1 VIRAISRLAAAAAA
15 SMVLLAVATGTAPA
29 NTPSASYQFVNQ
41 AQLQENGTVN
51 VTVYYLC
58 QPSRGGSIGF
68 IDVLLEQPGV
78 SGASGQEAKCDD
90 QKHKVTFAVGPFSGA
105 FSRGSAAARGEVL
118 NNTASSIAEKQAE
131 ITIR

>member
-1 VIRAISRLAAAAAA
+1 
-15 SMVLLAVATGTAPA
+15 M
-29 NTPSASYQFVNQ
+29 
-41 AQLQENGTVN
+41 N

-58 QPSRGGSIGF
+58 QPSRNGSSGF

-78 SGASGQEAKCDD
+78 AGAGGQEAKCDD
-90 QKHKVTFAVGPFSGA
+90 QKHRVTLNVVPFSGA

-118 NNTASSIAEKQAE
+118 NDTASSSVEKQAE